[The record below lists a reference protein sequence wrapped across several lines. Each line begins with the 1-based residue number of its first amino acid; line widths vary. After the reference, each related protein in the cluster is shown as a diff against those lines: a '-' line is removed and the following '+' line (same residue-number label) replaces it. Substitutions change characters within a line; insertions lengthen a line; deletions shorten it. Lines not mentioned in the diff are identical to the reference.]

1 MNTVAPELSIVI
13 PVHNGAEWITEQLD
27 GLALSL
33 AEGPS
38 AEILVVD
45 NRCTDD
51 TIGVVGRWSDQT
63 GIPVRVVPANERA
76 GEPYARNV
84 GFRAARTDFIA
95 YCDADDVV
103 APTWTSAMLKML
115 KSADYVTGPLD
126 THRLN
131 SPEAADMRG
140 QALFRELPTL
150 HGVVPFAHGCNM
162 GFRRSVLEQTGG
174 FDETYLIGCD
184 IEMAIRLWRA
194 DVTLMWSPEALVH
207 YRLRSTPRAVYRQAR
222 AYGRSRLR
230 FDALVPELEP
240 THGATKQLRRLAW
253 LMRHLPDLRSLEGRF
268 KWSWVS
274 GQVVGE
280 VEGLLRRQQP

>member
-1 MNTVAPELSIVI
+1 MLFRSLDPA
-13 PVHNGAEWITEQLD
+13 QLR
-27 GLALSL
+27 
-33 AEGPS
+33 
-38 AEILVVD
+38 VVD
-45 NRCTDD
+45 HVP
-51 TIGVVGRWSDQT
+51 VVQGAIDEGADHPR
-63 GIPVRVVPANERA
+63 
-76 GEPYARNV
+76 
-84 GFRAARTDFIA
+84 FRAALRPEFVELQAAVADAAGGEDQVATDLA
-95 YCDADDVV
+95 V
-103 APTWTSAMLKML
+103 AVA
-115 KSADYVTGPLD
+115 
-126 THRLN
+126 
-131 SPEAADMRG
+131 EALRMPRG
-140 QALFRELPTL
+140 GAGEQ
-150 HGVVPFAHGCNM
+150 
-162 GFRRSVLEQTGG
+162 QTGG

-230 FDALVPELEP
+230 FDAPVPELEP

>member
-1 MNTVAPELSIVI
+1 MADFID
-13 PVHNGAEWITEQLD
+13 AQ
-27 GLALSL
+27 
-33 AEGPS
+33 
-38 AEILVVD
+38 
-45 NRCTDD
+45 
-51 TIGVVGRWSDQT
+51 
-63 GIPVRVVPANERA
+63 
-76 GEPYARNV
+76 
-84 GFRAARTDFIA
+84 GFRANVGIVLIRDGGEVFLGSRS
-95 YCDADDVV
+95 DGRGWQFPQGGVQRDE
-103 APTWTSAMLKML
+103 
-115 KSADYVTGPLD
+115 
-126 THRLN
+126 
-131 SPEAADMRG
+131 SPE